1 MGGERLNWALFAPHW
16 RDFTR
21 NSNDFA
27 ENVCR
32 FRSSLRN
39 SFAQDRSK
47 GRQAATAFPL
57 PPLVSMQ
64 FSFRNGAIIR
74 HHLSSLP
81 FLPSCSALLGIFS
94 HEGPCKVFTPFS
106 RKMALIAP
114 YNSGVMS
121 VRRRR
126 RRSFSLSTSPLS
138 VSALLAVRPYPQ
150 ICPAQN
156 VRTTPAAHSLACPP
170 ILSLVYPSSSLSLAL

>member
-1 MGGERLNWALFAPHW
+1 MPLSF
-16 RDFTR
+16 FT
-21 NSNDFA
+21 
-27 ENVCR
+27 
-32 FRSSLRN
+32 
-39 SFAQDRSK
+39 AQFFCSTDRSE
-47 GRQAATAFPL
+47 GRKAGSNCFPA
-57 PPLVSMQ
+57 PPSLVSMQ

-74 HHLSSLP
+74 HLS
-81 FLPSCSALLGIFS
+81 LPSCSALLGIFS

-121 VRRRR
+121 VRP
-126 RRSFSLSTSPLS
+126 SSLFLSVSHSPLS
-138 VSALLAVRPYPQ
+138 VSALLSVRPYPQ

-156 VRTTPAAHSLACPP
+156 VRTTPAAHSPACPP